1 VSARASHVK
10 SAAEQL
16 PDGWAAGRRG
26 RRLRGEALAAI
37 MTREGKI
44 RATNLTFIFWDL
56 FYPLG
61 YLLVFGVGINASL
74 GFGGDSMSVSYN
86 AFFLAGVLAMAS
98 FGIASN
104 TSWSFFLD
112 RDNGIF
118 YEMLTYPMSR
128 AQYLLG
134 KVLFN
139 VLVGV
144 LQTAITVLLAAAL
157 LGVPLRPAQW
167 PLLATAMIVGTAGW
181 FFFYAIF
188 ALRIRRNDAFN
199 AVNSIFYFV
208 FLFASSMFYPL
219 DPLPPAFRAVAYAN
233 PITWHV
239 DVVRYATIGVGD
251 PARVALEAAAF
262 VLFTGAA
269 FAAAVHALRNQE

>member
-1 VSARASHVK
+1 MN
-10 SAAEQL
+10 
-16 PDGWAAGRRG
+16 
-26 RRLRGEALAAI
+26 ALTAI
-37 MTREGKI
+37 MTRESKI

-74 GFGGDSMSVSYN
+74 GFSTGDLAVDYN
-86 AFFLAGVLAMAS
+86 AFFLAGVLSMAS

-128 AQYLLG
+128 SQYLLG

-139 VLVGV
+139 VLVAV
-144 LQTAITVLLAAAL
+144 LQTAITVLLAAVL
-157 LGVPLRPAQW
+157 LGVPLRVSGW
-167 PLLATAMIVGTAGW
+167 PLLSAGMIVGTAGW

-199 AVNSIFYFV
+199 AVTSVFYFV

-219 DPLPPAFRAVAYAN
+219 EPLPAAFRIVSYGN
-233 PITWHV
+233 PITWQV
-239 DVVRYATIGVGD
+239 DVIRYATIGMGD
-251 PARVALEAAAF
+251 AGRVAIEAGAF
-262 VLFTGAA
+262 VLFTAA
-269 FAAAVHALRNQE
+269 SFAIAVHALRNQQ

>member
-1 VSARASHVK
+1 MN
-10 SAAEQL
+10 
-16 PDGWAAGRRG
+16 
-26 RRLRGEALAAI
+26 ALAAI
-37 MTREGKI
+37 MAREARI

-74 GFGGDSMSVSYN
+74 GFTAGSTPVDYN
-86 AFFLAGVLAMAS
+86 AFFLAGVLSMAS

-128 AQYLLG
+128 SQYLLG

-139 VLVGV
+139 VLIAAA
-144 LQTAITVLLAAAL
+144 QSAITVVAAAVL
-157 LGVPLRPAQW
+157 LGVPLRVPGW
-167 PLLATAMIVGTAGW
+167 PLLAAAMTVGTAGW
-181 FFFYAIF
+181 FFFYAVF

-199 AVNSIFYFV
+199 AVTSIFYFV

-219 DPLPPAFRAVAYAN
+219 EPLPPAFRAVAYAN
-233 PITWHV
+233 PITWQV
-239 DVVRYATIGVGD
+239 DTMRYATIGLGEPSLIVKE
-251 PARVALEAAAF
+251 AVAF
-262 VLFTGAA
+262 GLFTAGA
-269 FAAAVHALRNQE
+269 FMVAVHALRNQE

>member
-1 VSARASHVK
+1 VT
-10 SAAEQL
+10 
-16 PDGWAAGRRG
+16 
-26 RRLRGEALAAI
+26 ALAAV
-37 MTREGKI
+37 MTREAKI
-44 RATNLTFIFWDL
+44 RATNLIFIFWDL
-56 FYPLG
+56 VYPLG

-74 GFGGDSMSVSYN
+74 GFTTGTAGVPYN

-98 FGIASN
+98 FGIAAN
-104 TSWSFFLD
+104 TAWSFFLD

-128 AQYLLG
+128 GQYLLG

-144 LQTAITVLLAAAL
+144 VQSVLTVLLAAAL
-157 LGVPLRPAQW
+157 LGVPLRAEGW
-167 PLLATAMIVGTAGW
+167 PLLALASSVGTAGW

-199 AVNSIFYFV
+199 TVTSVFYFV

-219 DPLPPAFRAVAYAN
+219 EPLPAAFRAVAYAN
-233 PITWHV
+233 PITWQV
-239 DVVRYATIGVGD
+239 DALRYATIGLGD
-251 PARVALEAAAF
+251 PRRIAFESAGFALFTVASF
-262 VLFTGAA
+262 VLARA
-269 FAAAVHALRNQE
+269 ALRRQE

>member
-1 VSARASHVK
+1 MN
-10 SAAEQL
+10 
-16 PDGWAAGRRG
+16 P
-26 RRLRGEALAAI
+26 LAAI
-37 MTREGKI
+37 MWREGKI

-74 GFGGDSMSVSYN
+74 GFNTAGLAVDYN

-128 AQYLLG
+128 SRYLLG
-134 KVLFN
+134 KLLFN
-139 VLVGV
+139 VLVAV

-157 LGVPLRPAQW
+157 LGVPLRASHW
-167 PLLATAMIVGTAGW
+167 PLLAAAMIVGTAGW

-199 AVNSIFYFV
+199 AVTSIFYFV

-219 DPLPPAFRAVAYAN
+219 DPLPPAFRAVAYGN

-239 DVVRYATIGVGD
+239 DVIRYATIGVGD
-251 PARVALEAAAF
+251 ASRVAAESVAFVGFTAAAF
-262 VLFTGAA
+262 AI
-269 FAAAVHALRNQE
+269 AVHALRHQE

>member
-1 VSARASHVK
+1 VSAL
-10 SAAEQL
+10 SAVFA
-16 PDGWAAGRRG
+16 
-26 RRLRGEALAAI
+26 
-37 MTREGKI
+37 REGRI

-74 GFGGDSMSVSYN
+74 GFTAGTPGIGYN

-118 YEMLTYPMSR
+118 YEMLTYPLSR
-128 AQYLLG
+128 SQYLLG

-139 VLVGV
+139 VMVSV
-144 LQTAITVLLAAAL
+144 LQTSITILLSALVLD
-157 LGVPLRPAQW
+157 VPLRPEGW
-167 PLLATAMIVGTAGW
+167 PLVAAAATVGTAGW
-181 FFFYAIF
+181 FFFYAVF
-188 ALRIRRNDAFN
+188 ALRIRRNDAYN
-199 AVNSIFYFV
+199 TVTSIFYFV

-219 DPLPPAFRAVAYAN
+219 DPLPATFRAVAQAN

-239 DVVRYATIGVGD
+239 DILRYATIGVGD
-251 PARVALEAAAF
+251 PHLIALEAAAF
-262 VLFTGAA
+262 AVFTAISFGV
-269 FAAAVHALRNQE
+269 AVHALRNQE

>member
-1 VSARASHVK
+1 MT
-10 SAAEQL
+10 
-16 PDGWAAGRRG
+16 
-26 RRLRGEALAAI
+26 ALAAI
-37 MTREGKI
+37 MAREARI

-61 YLLVFGVGINASL
+61 YLLVFGVGVDASL
-74 GFGGDSMSVSYN
+74 GFTSGTAAVDYN

-98 FGIASN
+98 FGIAAN

-139 VLVGV
+139 VMIAAA
-144 LQTAITVLLAAAL
+144 QSAITVVLAAAL
-157 LGVPLRPAQW
+157 LGVPLRPEGW
-167 PLLATAMIVGTAGW
+167 PLLAAAMTVGTAGW
-181 FFFYAIF
+181 FFFYAVF

-199 AVNSIFYFV
+199 TVTSIFYFV

-219 DPLPPAFRAVAYAN
+219 DPLPPAFRAIAAAN

-239 DVVRYATIGVGD
+239 DVLRYATIGMGD
-251 PARVALEAAAF
+251 PRTVLIEAAAF
-262 VLFTGAA
+262 LLFTAGA